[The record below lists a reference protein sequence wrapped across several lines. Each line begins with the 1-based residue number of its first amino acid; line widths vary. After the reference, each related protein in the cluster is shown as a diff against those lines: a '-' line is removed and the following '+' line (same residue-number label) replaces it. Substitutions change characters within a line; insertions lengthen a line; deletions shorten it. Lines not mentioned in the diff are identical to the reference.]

1 MHYRVD
7 VGLLS
12 WKGISVVGQKK
23 TMNTTKNCNKTHICM
38 TIYNICFTK
47 SLWQYWKLKDRRLK
61 IRSHGVGTQ
70 SWPNIFQWVKSQKLS
85 KAFIGGTTKAKRKGC
100 PTRMKGKLQ
109 LFCFDI
115 FWTEYP
121 VLDIIS
127 TNLTIQYTSF
137 GGNFIN
143 VILQT
148 TLYKAVGGLS
158 YLPRRGLFSNAIK
171 AHSESGLTLSWTSRS
186 FLSQGT
192 LKSKIHPHTPVS
204 YDRIGNATLFL
215 KGDI

>member
-1 MHYRVD
+1 
-7 VGLLS
+7 
-12 WKGISVVGQKK
+12 
-23 TMNTTKNCNKTHICM
+23 M

-121 VLDIIS
+121 GLDIIS

-171 AHSESGLTLSWTSRS
+171 AHPNRDWLCLEQAEVFFHKVHENLKFTPIHLSHMIELVMQPYSEGWYLETVIIGL
-186 FLSQGT
+186 
-192 LKSKIHPHTPVS
+192 
-204 YDRIGNATLFL
+204 
-215 KGDI
+215 GDTTWSN